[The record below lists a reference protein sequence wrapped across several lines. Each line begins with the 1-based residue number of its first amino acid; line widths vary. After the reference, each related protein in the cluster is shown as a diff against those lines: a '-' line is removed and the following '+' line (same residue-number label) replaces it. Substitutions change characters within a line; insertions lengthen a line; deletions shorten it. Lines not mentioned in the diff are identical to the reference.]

1 MAEKIENNEEAAM
14 TWVGSWQN
22 QYGSVLEI
30 TSEANGRIEGSFR
43 TALKDSSLYGQQPA
57 VVGVHQGDLIGFT
70 VSGGGP
76 QGQIVVTYT
85 GLLRD
90 GRMETLWHLVA
101 SEKLTADAEGAPA
114 RKKPLDWWQAITTSA
129 DTFERIT

>member
-1 MAEKIENNEEAAM
+1 M
-14 TWVGSWQN
+14 TWVGTWRN

-57 VVGVHQGDLIGFT
+57 IVGVHQGDLISFA
-70 VSGGGP
+70 VAGGAP
-76 QGQIVVTYT
+76 HGQIVVGYT
-85 GLLRD
+85 GLLRN
-90 GRMETLWHLVA
+90 GRMETLWHLAA
-101 SEKLTADAEGAPA
+101 SEKLTADAEGAPG
-114 RKKPLDWWQAITTSA
+114 RRESLDWWRAITTSA